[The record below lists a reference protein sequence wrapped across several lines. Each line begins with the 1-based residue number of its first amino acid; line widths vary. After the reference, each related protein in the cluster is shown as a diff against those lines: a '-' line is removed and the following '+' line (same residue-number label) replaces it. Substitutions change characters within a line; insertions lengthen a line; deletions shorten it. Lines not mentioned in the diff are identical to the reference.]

1 MVDISVKL
9 DAYEGP
15 IGLLYSLIEKN
26 EIDIYDIPIAQ
37 IADQYMEIVSAFPP
51 DMESLSLFL
60 VMAATL
66 LEIKAKM
73 LLPSKKNEDE
83 EELDPREELVRRL
96 LEYKKF
102 KEISEILRDK
112 GSSYFTVVYKEA
124 DETVK
129 GLLSLPNRDMDEL
142 LEGIDTE
149 ALFAVFV
156 DVLNRKELKV
166 DKIRASFN
174 SVKKD
179 EFTIEKKIVHLK
191 SLLKLKKKLKFS
203 ELFDENA
210 DKPEIVVTF
219 LALLELIK
227 QKEVG
232 VRQVGVFKEI
242 VIEGRGGG
250 MD

>member
-37 IADQYMEIVSAFPP
+37 IADQYMEIVSTLPP

-73 LLPSKKNEDE
+73 LLPSKKSDE
-83 EELDPREELVRRL
+83 EDIDPREELVRRL

-102 KEISEILRDK
+102 KEISEILQSK
-112 GSSYFTVVYKEA
+112 SSGYYTVVYKEQ
-124 DETVK
+124 DKTVK
-129 GLLSLPNRDMDEL
+129 DILALPEQEIDKL
-142 LEGIDTE
+142 LEGVDIA
-149 ALFAVFV
+149 ALFAVFT
-156 DVLNRKELKV
+156 DVLNRRELKV

-179 EFTIEKKIVHLK
+179 EFTIEKKIAHLK
-191 SLLKLKKKLKFS
+191 SVLKFRKSLRFS
-203 ELFDENA
+203 ELFSENS

-227 QKEVG
+227 QKEVE
-232 VRQVGVFKEI
+232 VKQVGVFKEI
-242 VIEGRGGG
+242 VIETKESGL
-250 MD
+250 